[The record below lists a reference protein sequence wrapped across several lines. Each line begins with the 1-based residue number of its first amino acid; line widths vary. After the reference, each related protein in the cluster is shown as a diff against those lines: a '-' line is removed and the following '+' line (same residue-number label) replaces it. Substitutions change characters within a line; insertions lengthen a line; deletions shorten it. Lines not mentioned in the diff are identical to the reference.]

1 MKHKIVRADGTTILQ
16 PIKSFH
22 YTAQCNF
29 GEDLRYGTVIPSS
42 IEVEVFYNGSNMVS
56 VGEELTYYQV
66 FDVDSAFNPSTE
78 TTDKI
83 GLFTVYE
90 CNKIGKDI
98 YRFVAYDNLRKLDA
112 DFSERLRELNE
123 SNSFPMSAGVLL
135 SEAASVAGVTY
146 NFPPITM
153 NWQLI
158 TLNSF
163 YSDSITC
170 KDIFSAAAELQATY
184 WFCNSEGVLYIDDY
198 ATKQKPPFWSDE
210 RYIICP
216 TDQQQYY
223 NENEM
228 ELVPVFYKQDG
239 LTQSDYYIH
248 QVDSVKIIRSDGV
261 MLGAAAQFTQDNTY
275 YISGNVFADMAEI
288 SDWASYGSQKMSQR
302 FVNIARFVYNQIQTD
317 TSYSYRKTDVRLFP
331 FRFPFSIGSMVW
343 IENTDGLRY
352 RMPVMHIDITDSAV
366 ILNAFGNEYYTDITG
381 AYNTADQKAT
391 SLDIR
396 LNKLSESNDNKVS
409 KSGDTMTGNLTIEE
423 ASNGQAIIKADDIT
437 RGTTPPDGNTYLGQF
452 RIVDGNDAIFGWL
465 SNMYTGGRQVQT
477 RLGARNINES
487 TSEFVDNQL
496 ILAVRNNGER
506 LVTVTDSAPWRTAL
520 GAVNIAGDTM
530 TGNLFLK
537 DDRVDLDV
545 IPSSAVNGRYLGYHD
560 AQDRNYFYHQVSQ
573 TTNGQISSAFN
584 VSNKTT
590 GGTTV
595 NHRIT
600 MRINKDGTRE
610 VAFTE
615 VDPWLTALGLDL
627 QTTNTISD
635 IATNGSG
642 CTITAANYRQFGKV
656 AQIAI
661 TATKT
666 SAATSVTSVTLGT
679 LVSGKR
685 PSINSAATSNNANA
699 VYSYINTSG
708 ACVVRGTFT
717 ANQSVTIFATFL
729 LA

>member
-1 MKHKIVRADGTTILQ
+1 MKHKIIRADGTTILQ

-90 CNKIGKDI
+90 CNKIGKDV

-123 SNSFPMSAGVLL
+123 SNSFPMSAGLLL
-135 SEAASVAGVTY
+135 SEAASVAGVIY

-198 ATKQKPPFWSDE
+198 AVKQKSPFWSDE

-223 NENEM
+223 DEDEM

-288 SDWASYGSQKMSQR
+288 SDWASYGSQKMSQL

-391 SLDIR
+391 SLDVR
-396 LNKLSESNDNKVS
+396 LN
-409 KSGDTMTGNLTIEE
+409 
-423 ASNGQAIIKADDIT
+423 A
-437 RGTTPPDGNTYLGQF
+437 
-452 RIVDGNDAIFGWL
+452 L
-465 SNMYTGGRQVQT
+465 SNIVITTDELPLSIANGGS
-477 RLGARNINES
+477 G
-487 TSEFVDNQL
+487 
-496 ILAVRNNGER
+496 
-506 LVTVTDSAPWRTAL
+506 
-520 GAVNIAGDTM
+520 M
-530 TGNLFLK
+530 
-537 DDRVDLDV
+537 
-545 IPSSAVNGRYLGYHD
+545 SAVASD
-560 AQDRNYFYHQVSQ
+560 
-573 TTNGQISSAFN
+573 T
-584 VSNKTT
+584 
-590 GGTTV
+590 
-595 NHRIT
+595 
-600 MRINKDGTRE
+600 
-610 VAFTE
+610 
-615 VDPWLTALGLDL
+615 
-627 QTTNTISD
+627 TISNIVVAGTGMTINTAYYRRWGM
-635 IATNGSG
+635 IAMVRIQMTAGYNHTSG
-642 CTITAANYRQFGKV
+642 T
-656 AQIAI
+656 
-661 TATKT
+661 
-666 SAATSVTSVTLGT
+666 VTLGT
-679 LVSGKR
+679 LVQYKR
-685 PSINSAATSNNANA
+685 PSVQAAANISNLGNG
-699 VYSYINTSG
+699 YINPNG
-708 ACVVRGTFT
+708 EILFGGTFSSGNIIT
-717 ANQSVTIFATFL
+717 VVSTFI

>member
-90 CNKIGKDI
+90 CNKIGKDV

-123 SNSFPMSAGVLL
+123 SNSFPMSAGLLL

-184 WFCNSEGVLYIDDY
+184 WFCNSEGILYIDDY
-198 ATKQKPPFWSDE
+198 IVKQKPPFWSDE

-223 NENEM
+223 NEDEM

-261 MLGAAAQFTQDNTY
+261 MLGAAAQFTEDNTY

-288 SDWASYGSQKMSQR
+288 TDWASYGSQKMSQR

-391 SLDIR
+391 SLDVR
-396 LNKLSESNDNKVS
+396 LNKVSESNEGKVS
-409 KSGDTMTGNLTIEE
+409 KSGDTMTGDLTVDKNSPTIIFKAENNVPGTAPSGNIYSQIQIFNSANTQVGSIAQRQTSAKAQQIHIVARNTESGSATTNVLTI
-423 ASNGQAIIKADDIT
+423 G
-437 RGTTPPDGNTYLGQF
+437 
-452 RIVDGNDAIFGWL
+452 V
-465 SNMYTGGRQVQT
+465 
-477 RLGARNINES
+477 NE
-487 TSEFVDNQL
+487 
-496 ILAVRNNGER
+496 
-506 LVTVTDSAPWRTAL
+506 
-520 GAVNIAGDTM
+520 
-530 TGNLFLK
+530 
-537 DDRVDLDV
+537 
-545 IPSSAVNGRYLGYHD
+545 
-560 AQDRNYFYHQVSQ
+560 
-573 TTNGQISSAFN
+573 
-584 VSNKTT
+584 
-590 GGTTV
+590 
-595 NHRIT
+595 
-600 MRINKDGTRE
+600 DGTRTINISE
-610 VAFTE
+610 KA
-615 VDPWLTALGLDL
+615 PWLDAFGLL
-627 QTTNTISD
+627 NATETTTISD
-635 IATNGSG
+635 IITNRTNI
-642 CTITAANYRQFGKV
+642 TIGTAQFAQYGKV
-656 AQIAI
+656 AQLRFAF
-661 TATKT
+661 TP
-666 SAATSVTSVTLGT
+666 SADISSSGTVGT

-685 PSINSAATSNNANA
+685 PIYWAAASIRTMPDKTAYVHSNGN
-699 VYSYINTSG
+699 
-708 ACVVRGTFT
+708 VVCYGGFT
-717 ANQSVTIFATFL
+717 AGSQYEVMATYI